1 MLINVNFHISS
12 KIYLLHFISVRTYR
26 MFGSCL
32 ESSITKS
39 NENGEYE
46 VSKGVSSVV
55 FKSILVSRSNVLQAF
70 ANMYN
75 IDRVNFF

>member
-1 MLINVNFHISS
+1 
-12 KIYLLHFISVRTYR
+12 